1 MTTTET
7 TRLPDPDGCFWCD
20 TPPAEHARRWHPI
33 VGVHGYSEPTEAQ
46 RRERTTS
53 RPPLFLEGDRVY
65 IDDDRINGLFDTTAR
80 ITTGNA
86 DGGNTVV
93 GELSGGIARYV
104 FLVSDLELVT
114 EEAASHA

>member
-1 MTTTET
+1 MPET
-7 TRLPDPDGCFWCD
+7 TPLLDSDGCFWCD
-20 TPPAEHARRWHPI
+20 TPAAEHGRRWHPI
-33 VGVHGYSEPTEAQ
+33 VGAHGYAAPTDDQ
-46 RRERTTS
+46 RRERTTT
-53 RPPLFLEGDRVY
+53 RPPLYLEGDHVY

-93 GELSGGIARYV
+93 GELPGGIARYV
-104 FLVSDLELVT
+104 FLVSDLELIT